1 MLDATAGS
9 LIGVGGI
16 VLLPLDVLR
25 IRAQMNPAAIAARG
39 IIKIFKQERL
49 AFRLQRVLL
58 SAKCSSHV
66 TFVQNFVASIF
77 GAPARIL
84 VAQALDVIKTRVQS
98 RPYNSPESGISIVR
112 NLIQQDGASAL
123 FEGLMPKLSVLGPK
137 LNFSYA
143 VAQHLIA
150 YFKTFSGLITI

>member
-49 AFRLQRVLL
+49 AF
-58 SAKCSSHV
+58 HV